1 MNIENSN
8 DVNIKFID
16 SLFFKKFCSISY
28 IVVCG
33 LAIVMLDIHF
43 LYVLSDMIKRLMDFY
58 TRPWVIISTVNNWFI
73 PYVIIPALF
82 FGYLLFLVN
91 LSADLVRIFLRQLK
105 KLTGL
110 LKS

>member
-1 MNIENSN
+1 MDARFNN
-8 DVNIKFID
+8 
-16 SLFFKKFCSISY
+16 SLFFKKFCSVIY
-28 IVVCG
+28 IVVCS
-33 LAIVMLDIHF
+33 LAIFVLDIHF
-43 LYVLSDMIKRLMDFY
+43 LYVLSDMIKHLMDFY

-82 FGYLLFLVN
+82 FGYLLFLAN

-105 KLTGL
+105 KLTRL

>member
-1 MNIENSN
+1 MDIENSN

-33 LAIVMLDIHF
+33 LAIVTLDIHF
-43 LYVLSDMIKRLMDFY
+43 LYVLSDMIKHLMDFY
-58 TRPWVIISTVNNWFI
+58 TRSWVIISTVNNWFI

-82 FGYLLFLVN
+82 FGYLLFLAN
-91 LSADLVRIFLRQLK
+91 LSADLVKIFLRQLK